1 MSTRY
6 HTNQLRQWGDRTH
19 AHVKEERQAD
29 GRIILK
35 NRRSNGKQIV
45 FNDDVCKAIR
55 KNLHRHSKHLDGN
68 QNTLSL

>member
-6 HTNQLRQWGDRTH
+6 HTNQLRQRGDRTH

-35 NRRSNGKQIV
+35 SRRPNGKQIV
-45 FNDDVCKAIR
+45 LNDHLCKAIR
-55 KNLHRHSKHLDGN
+55 KNLHRHSKNLDGI